1 MFEDPKSRR
10 SFRLFK
16 LRAELMLSGVART
29 VRRRLME
36 DLTAHLI
43 ELVEHAD
50 PSLSESVRVDAAITR
65 IGDPREF
72 LAPLVADAVLS
83 AQARRTGWRAVA
95 YAAIRG
101 GRRLGEAVSIA
112 LSFVI
117 GAMLAIA
124 AAGAVILPERIG
136 LFHFSGDEYQLRLF
150 GLSGS
155 AGTPVF
161 HPWFSLLGL
170 IIGAALIFV
179 AWRGSRRLA
188 AEILA
193 GEYENPSQDLNQ
205 PKE

>member
-16 LRAELMLSGVART
+16 LRAELMLGGVARG
-29 VRRRLME
+29 VRRQLME
-36 DLTAHLI
+36 DLTAHLV

-50 PSLSESVRVDAAITR
+50 PSLPESVRVDAAIAR

-83 AQARRTGWRAVA
+83 ARAQRTGWRAVA

-101 GRRLGEAVSIA
+101 GRRLGEAASIA

-117 GAMLAIA
+117 GTMLGVA

-136 LFHFSGDEYQLRLF
+136 LFHLSGDEYQLRLF
-150 GLSGS
+150 GLSEN

-170 IIGAALIFV
+170 VIGAALIF
-179 AWRGSRRLA
+179 ASWRGSRRLA
-188 AEILA
+188 ADILA
-193 GEYENPSQDLNQ
+193 GEREKPSQDFNQ
-205 PKE
+205 PKD

>member
-16 LRAELMLSGVART
+16 LRAELMLGGVARG
-29 VRRRLME
+29 VRRQLME
-36 DLTAHLI
+36 DLTAHLV

-50 PSLSESVRVDAAITR
+50 PSLPESVRVDAAIAR

-83 AQARRTGWRAVA
+83 AQAQRTGWRTVA
-95 YAAIRG
+95 YAAMRG
-101 GRRLGEAVSIA
+101 GRQLGEAVSIA

-136 LFHFSGDEYQLRLF
+136 LFHLSGDDYQLRLF
-150 GLSGS
+150 GLSGN
-155 AGTPVF
+155 AGTPILF
-161 HPWFSLLGL
+161 PWFSLLGL
-170 IIGAALIFV
+170 IIGAALIF
-179 AWRGSRRLA
+179 ASWRGLRRLA
-188 AEILA
+188 ADILA
-193 GEYENPSQDLNQ
+193 GERETPSQDFNQ